1 MVDFFPPNFTNL
13 GDLREPMDRKLR
25 PETKFD
31 NYAVHN
37 WDQRD
42 PTAAADIKSQLDNV
56 IISKDMFD
64 PDRALPRQPNLT
76 DEDVTVAFDDDL
88 GFIRGLGADATLD
101 YDADDGADSDDG
113 SKPKRKKAAK
123 QKDDGGKEKSSK
135 PAPKPAAAKGSGKGK
150 GKTEEQTDDS
160 DDAVL
165 QGLKAELA
173 NIEAEYGGRG
183 WLDDNEPYAAAVV
196 AAMEGES
203 EVLQQAILAAR
214 SMLEDQDRA
223 NDD

>member
-1 MVDFFPPNFTNL
+1 MTWLYCHVNGIRGISGVTWNVRDRHVRGIVFAHARHGEQMVDFFPPNSTNL
-13 GDLREPMDRKLR
+13 GDLREPTDRNLR

-31 NYAVHN
+31 SYAVHN

-135 PAPKPAAAKGSGKGK
+135 PAPKTGRCKGEWERKGK
-150 GKTEEQTDDS
+150 G
-160 DDAVL
+160 
-165 QGLKAELA
+165 
-173 NIEAEYGGRG
+173 RG
-183 WLDDNEPYAAAVV
+183 AD
-196 AAMEGES
+196 G
-203 EVLQQAILAAR
+203 
-214 SMLEDQDRA
+214 
-223 NDD
+223 